1 CITNA
6 NFVRTK
12 INWHLRVK
20 TCDKCFNAR
29 TEAVE
34 QIPSFFR
41 LPRTNVVRKTNRNSE
56 FHLASYEKSV
66 KELNQLVDPIID
78 KERTD
83 TRHDLN
89 RELYFI
95 LPK

>member
-1 CITNA
+1 
-6 NFVRTK
+6 
-12 INWHLRVK
+12 
-20 TCDKCFNAR
+20 
-29 TEAVE
+29 
-34 QIPSFFR
+34 
-41 LPRTNVVRKTNRNSE
+41 NSE